1 MSNIFIA
8 GGAGFIGSH
17 FAEHLLSK
25 PDINHVT
32 IYDNFTSGQQWH
44 LDSMRDSPR
53 LSIINNDIKN
63 ATALT
68 KAMTGHRLVIHLA
81 SNPDIARAATEPS
94 IDFNEGTLL
103 TERIIEAMR
112 ITGAQRILYASG
124 SGVYGDVGENE
135 INEKYGPLLPVSTY
149 GASKLAGEALICSYA
164 HMFGITGVA
173 FRFGNVVGP
182 RQTHGVGYDFIR
194 KLRKNPRELTILG
207 DGYQSK
213 SYVYITDIIS
223 AVLLANEKS
232 QKTFDVFNV
241 ATNDY
246 ISVRDIA
253 TIAIKQVL
261 GDGADVKSVFTG
273 GSCGWKGDVP
283 IIRLNTDKI
292 RSLGWQ
298 QKYSAIEAMNK
309 SIEAMICSRQS

>member
-17 FAEHLLSK
+17 FAEHLLST
-25 PDINHVT
+25 PEINHVT
-32 IYDNFTSGQQWH
+32 IYDNFTSGQHWH
-44 LDSMRDSPR
+44 LDSLRDSPR

-63 ATALT
+63 FAALT
-68 KAMTGHRLVIHLA
+68 KAMSGNNVVLHLA
-81 SNPDIARAATEPS
+81 SNPDIARAATDPS

-103 TERIIEAMR
+103 TERIVEAMR
-112 ITGAQRILYASG
+112 VTGAQRILYASG
-124 SGVYGDVGENE
+124 SGVYGDVGALEVNE
-135 INEKYGPLLPVSTY
+135 SYGPLLPISTY
-149 GASKLAGEALICSYA
+149 GASTLAGESLICAYA
-164 HMFGITGVA
+164 HMFGISGIA

-194 KLRKNPRELTILG
+194 KLRHNAHKLTILG

-223 AVLLANEKS
+223 AVLLANEKC

-253 TIAIKQVL
+253 TIAIKHVI
-261 GDGADVKSVFTG
+261 GNDANVETIFTG
-273 GSCGWKGDVP
+273 GSGGWKGDVP
-283 IIRLNTDKI
+283 IIRLNTEKI

-298 QKYSAIEAMNK
+298 QKYSASDAIHQ
-309 SIEAMICSRQS
+309 SIKAMICSRQS